1 MTANAIFGM
10 IGALLG
16 GAACF
21 SLGYHCA
28 LRWVAAE
35 LERLLA
41 VTRGMETVE

>member
-1 MTANAIFGM
+1 MTANAILGM

-21 SLGYHCA
+21 SLGYQCA

-35 LERLLA
+35 LERM
-41 VTRGMETVE
+41 RREEEE

>member
-1 MTANAIFGM
+1 MTANAILGI

-28 LRWVAAE
+28 LRWVAEE
-35 LERLLA
+35 LDNIKRE
-41 VTRGMETVE
+41 E

>member
-1 MTANAIFGM
+1 MTANAILGM

-35 LERLLA
+35 LERM
-41 VTRGMETVE
+41 RREEEE

>member
-1 MTANAIFGM
+1 MTANAIFGI

-21 SLGYHCA
+21 CLGYHCA